1 MTEPTILQQI
11 VAQKHRE
18 IAANSKLTSFA
29 ELEQALMERK
39 DDHRPFAQAL
49 HRQIEKKQS
58 AIIAE
63 IKKAS
68 PSKGLIREDF
78 DPADIARDYASNG
91 ATCLSVLTDQNYFQ
105 GCNEY
110 LQQARAACELP
121 VIRKDF
127 MVDSYQIAES
137 KVLGADCILLIVA
150 ALDKAQLLDLA
161 SYANEIAI
169 DILVEV
175 HDQSELDI
183 ALELDVKLIGI
194 NNRNLHTFE
203 TTLATTLQLAK
214 TVPADKLIIT
224 ESGIH
229 DASDV
234 QLMLDN
240 GIFGFLIGE
249 TFMRAPSPGQK
260 LRELTSTIV

>member
-1 MTEPTILQQI
+1 MTQPTILQQI
-11 VAQKHRE
+11 VEQKYRE
-18 IAANSKLTSFA
+18 IEANQKTTSISDLERVFAARVDSRAFVKAIQT
-29 ELEQALMERK
+29 
-39 DDHRPFAQAL
+39 
-49 HRQIEKKQS
+49 QIERQQP
-58 AIIAE
+58 AVIAE

-78 DPADIARDYASNG
+78 NPESIARDYADNG
-91 ATCLSVLTDQNYFQ
+91 ATCLSVLTDQQYFQ
-105 GCNEY
+105 GCDEY

-127 MVDSYQIAES
+127 MVDTYQIAES
-137 KVLGADCILLIVA
+137 KALGADCILLIVV
-150 ALDKAQLLDLA
+150 ALDKELLFELA
-161 SYANEIAI
+161 SYAKEIAM

-175 HDQSELDI
+175 HNQAELDI
-183 ALELDVKLIGI
+183 ALELDTKLIGI

-203 TTLATTLQLAK
+203 TTLETSLQLAK
-214 TVPADKLIIT
+214 NVPSDKFIIT
-224 ESGIH
+224 ESGINN
-229 DASDV
+229 AEDV

-260 LRELTSTIV
+260 LRQVMGFKS